1 VCFIVA
7 KVASGRAGHAEEEE
21 EKLALEGQA
30 RRAPPARHHARHPG
44 HTSSPSS
51 SLDTA
56 VSLPRC
62 AAGRGVALV
71 AAFQCRR
78 LACSA
83 CSACLVAPRGGDG
96 VGLW

>member
-21 EKLALEGQA
+21 EKLALEGQL

-62 AAGRGVALV
+62 AAAAYPRAVALV

-78 LACSA
+78 LARSA
-83 CSACLVAPRGGDG
+83 CSAWLSCSASR
-96 VGLW
+96 